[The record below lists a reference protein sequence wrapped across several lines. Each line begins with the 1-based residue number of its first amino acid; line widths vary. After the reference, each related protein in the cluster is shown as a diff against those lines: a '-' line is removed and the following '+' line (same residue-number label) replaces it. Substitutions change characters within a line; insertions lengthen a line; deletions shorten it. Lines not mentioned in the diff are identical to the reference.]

1 MRILFDTNVLL
12 DVLLAREPF
21 AQTAIRLLDMA
32 DRGKIQGLLC
42 ATTVTT
48 IHYLVTKALDAS
60 AARKSIRTMMK
71 IFSAAAVDGDVLL
84 RALDLPMKD
93 YEDAVLHESAIASE
107 AQGIVTRNAR
117 AFTKSR
123 IPVYTPDELLALLK
137 FRSEEI

>member
-21 AQTAIRLLDMA
+21 AQSAVRLLDMA
-32 DRGKIQGLLC
+32 DRGKIKGLLC

-48 IHYLVTKALDAS
+48 IHYLATKALGVA
-60 AARKSIRTMMK
+60 AARKNVRTMLK
-71 IFSAAAVDGDVLL
+71 IFDVAAVNGDVLL

-93 YEDAVLHESAIASE
+93 YEDAVLHESAIVGE

-117 AFTKSR
+117 DFVKSR
-123 IPVYTPDELLALLK
+123 IPVYSPDELLAVLK
-137 FRSEEI
+137 LRSG